1 MLPARLL
8 DRFADFE
15 EQAPTISAVSTVEL
29 KFSTSYTYYVG
40 RYVHPR
46 SFDSGS
52 IVVRIFFY
60 YVNIGEMGKL
70 IMAKYQEIKTVC
82 GFFNFSNLQYL
93 DLCIFESRQ
102 FWIFSTIGLLDPPIF
117 SFSYSSFFA
126 LFRHI
131 IRFLYFSTFEFSDS
145 QIFPVLEY
153 FNFPSSST
161 VFQSLDIL
169 TYEFSSSWI
178 SQLIMH
184 LRAATSDSQAM
195 INR

>member
-70 IMAKYQEIKTVC
+70 IIAKYQEIKTVC

-93 DLCIFESRQ
+93 DL
-102 FWIFSTIGLLDPPIF
+102 
-117 SFSYSSFFA
+117 
-126 LFRHI
+126 
-131 IRFLYFSTFEFSDS
+131 
-145 QIFPVLEY
+145 
-153 FNFPSSST
+153 
-161 VFQSLDIL
+161 
-169 TYEFSSSWI
+169 
-178 SQLIMH
+178 
-184 LRAATSDSQAM
+184 
-195 INR
+195 